1 MELDRELD
9 RLVCAF
15 ARVGVISH
23 YIKTMIEDGTHISEV
38 LHTMA
43 EHGADEYHTDSD
55 GVDLDPDTPSIED
68 IDQAASVQ
76 GDGNPADNDAPVDLP
91 KPTKASKKR
100 KRDNTADDAC
110 AKIRRKLAGGPVSVP
125 NSVPR
130 STVTKQTTISS
141 KPAFD
146 PERSRLVEYGAHLER
161 HIEQLAEYVI
171 KCKWHP
177 GTRGSETKI
186 EGRFWGT
193 QMSGANICKTLAV
206 LLGPHP
212 EPSKNVPYAGDV
224 YRSLVIGAA
233 VDPTAPDV
241 FREAVNV
248 IGDMAIRNMIAGAY
262 KDGPNDI
269 VAKIASAHK
278 TDVEMAAREPKRL
291 VQCLHAGVSTLITQ
305 QWGKATASWLD

>member
-1 MELDRELD
+1 M
-9 RLVCAF
+9 
-15 ARVGVISH
+15 RVGVISH
-23 YIKTMIEDGTHISEV
+23 YISKMIEHGTHTYTFAI
-38 LHTMA
+38 MA
-43 EHGADEYHTDSD
+43 QDGEEYHTDSD
-55 GVDLDPDTPSIED
+55 GVDLNPDTPPVCD
-68 IDQAASVQ
+68 TLQATPVQ
-76 GDGNPADNDAPVDLP
+76 SDPNPVDDEEP
-91 KPTKASKKR
+91 EPQRKPVKAAR
-100 KRDNTADDAC
+100 KRQRDDTETDAC
-110 AKIRRKLAGGPVSVP
+110 AKIRRKLAAGGPSSMP
-125 NSVPR
+125 NGVPR
-130 STVTKQTTISS
+130 GKAKKQTTISQR
-141 KPAFD
+141 PVFD
-146 PERSRLVEYGAHLER
+146 ADRARLVEYGAHLEQ

-206 LLGPHP
+206 LFGPHP
-212 EPSKNVPYAGDV
+212 EPSKNVPYSGDV

-241 FREAVNV
+241 FKEAVNV
-248 IGDMAIRNMIAGAY
+248 MGDMAIRSMIAGAY
-262 KDGPNDI
+262 REGPNDI

-291 VQCLHAGVSTLITQ
+291 VQCLHAGVSSLITQ